1 MKIIILLLVPILLG
15 IVVGSNLS
23 PLMSVVILNQPTGL
37 LPLGVWVLVAIGAG
51 FLASC
56 LIQLALSI
64 DRRRLSRQI
73 RQLQSRLQQ
82 QDEDVFTYTSSAT
95 EADSVRDKTP
105 ASPSGTSRFR
115 SYRSTAVDSP
125 TERQD
130 LRSTPP
136 SPPPNRVADDDDWN
150 EKPAT
155 NRQLDWEDSTP
166 SRPKNSPS
174 SIDNSPR
181 QDDARFGSTPDRL
194 RQQTDSE
201 PQDRPLERDFVS
213 TSREVYD
220 ADFRLIQPPYK
231 QPLETEFDDDPDSED
246 FEYEPIDDD
255 DKSAASVKPT
265 SPNRSKPS
273 SNLDD
278 EDWGFDFDDRDTPVR
293 AN

>member
-23 PLMSVVILNQPTGL
+23 PLMTVVILNQPTVS
-37 LPLGVWVLVAIGAG
+37 LPIGVWLIIAIGAG

-56 LIQLALSI
+56 SIQLLISI
-64 DRRRLSRQI
+64 DKRRLARQI

-82 QDEDVFTYTSSAT
+82 QDEDVFTYTSSET
-95 EADSVRDKTP
+95 EADSVRDKP
-105 ASPSGTSRFR
+105 DRAPSGTSRFR
-115 SYRSTAVDSP
+115 SYRSTAA
-125 TERQD
+125 ERQD
-130 LRSTPP
+130 LRSSQPFT
-136 SPPPNRVADDDDWN
+136 PPNRVDDDDDWD
-150 EKPAT
+150 EKPAS
-155 NRQLDWEDSTP
+155 NRQLDWEDSP
-166 SRPKNSPS
+166 PPRPKNARST
-174 SIDNSPR
+174 IDNSPIE
-181 QDDARFGSTPDRL
+181 DDARFVSSSERL
-194 RQQTDSE
+194 RQQADLE
-201 PQDRPLERDFVS
+201 PEDRPLERDRTQ

-255 DKSAASVKPT
+255 DKSPASVKPT
-265 SPNRSKPS
+265 SLNRSKPS

-278 EDWGFDFDDRDTPVR
+278 EDWGFDFDDRDTPAR

>member
-23 PLMSVVILNQPTGL
+23 PLMTVVILNQPTIS
-37 LPLGVWVLVAIGAG
+37 LPIGVWLIIAIGAG

-56 LIQLALSI
+56 LVQLLISI
-64 DRRRLSRQI
+64 DKRRLARQI

-82 QDEDVFTYTSSAT
+82 QDEDVFTYTASETA
-95 EADSVRDKTP
+95 ADSGRDKPDP
-105 ASPSGTSRFR
+105 APSGTSRFR
-115 SYRSTAVDSP
+115 SYRSTA

-130 LRSTPP
+130 LRSDRPFT
-136 SPPPNRVADDDDWN
+136 PPNRVDDADDWD
-150 EKPAT
+150 EKPAS
-155 NRQLDWEDSTP
+155 NRQLDWEDSP
-166 SRPKNSPS
+166 PPRPKTARSTV
-174 SIDNSPR
+174 DNSPIE
-181 QDDARFGSTPDRL
+181 DDSRFVSAPERL
-194 RQQTDSE
+194 RQPADSE
-201 PQDRPLERDFVS
+201 PLERDRAQ

-231 QPLETEFDDDPDSED
+231 QPLETEFDGDRDSED

-255 DKSAASVKPT
+255 DKSPASVKST

-273 SNLDD
+273 SDLDD
-278 EDWGFDFDDRDTPVR
+278 EDWGFDFDDRDTPAR